1 MGKLA
6 YNSAMVEQA
15 KVSGTGV
22 DFDEVTKQLNR
33 IFASKTFR
41 QADRIKRFLDF
52 IVKETVAGRGEK
64 LKEFSV
70 GVEVF
75 GRDSSFDPRF
85 DPIVR
90 VQARRLRA
98 QLERYYAEEAAAD
111 EMIVEVPK
119 GRYAVIFKPG
129 RSTRASEPRKT
140 HAPLLISRNTV
151 LALPFQDHSP
161 AGDQRFLCAAINEEI
176 VHALIKMQTV
186 RLSAWNGTALKDG
199 EIDLE
204 EAATRF
210 NASIV
215 VAGSV
220 RKSGGEVRVIANMI
234 DTASGCYLWSTSF
247 NRKPEDSFDLQEEVA
262 TAVAQKLEAKMAD
275 GTQGLGGGP
284 PAQNLAAYNL
294 YTQGRYHL
302 SQRTEEG
309 LRKAVEFFEKAVAE
323 DGQFACAYSGLAD
336 AYGLLGH
343 YGALPPAEVW
353 TKAVS
358 NAAWAVLC
366 DEHSAE
372 AHTSLAHLKSTLDW
386 DWAGAEQEFKRAI
399 SLDFRY
405 ATAHHWYAASVLSP
419 VGRSEEA
426 KDELLIAQA
435 LDPVSPIV
443 ARDLAK
449 VYYYLGDYEAA
460 LEQCDHT
467 IELDPHFAPAYSL
480 LGFVQERRGEFDE
493 SSAAFQHAIQLSPQ
507 SPTFRVALGRA
518 FALLGKKHDA
528 LMILNEMLELAAKRY
543 VAPFDLA
550 LLHFAVDNPDEG
562 FHWLTKAFDDRGIE
576 IMSLRV
582 DPRFEPVR
590 SDPRFGALVERL
602 KMPV

>member
-1 MGKLA
+1 MITEERIAAPVG
-6 YNSAMVEQA
+6 
-15 KVSGTGV
+15 G
-22 DFDEVTKQLNR
+22 DFDEVTKQLHR

-52 IVKETVAGRGEK
+52 IVKETVAGRAEK

-75 GRDSSFDPRF
+75 GRDASFDPRF

-98 QLERYYAEEAAAD
+98 QLERYYAEEAAPD
-111 EMIVEVPK
+111 EMVLEVPK
-119 GRYAVIFKPG
+119 GRYAVNFKPG
-129 RSTRASEPRKT
+129 KPAQGAPAKRSATSV
-140 HAPLLISRNTV
+140 LISRNTV
-151 LALPFQDHSP
+151 LALPFSDFSAASDQKAFC
-161 AGDQRFLCAAINEEI
+161 AGLNEEI
-176 VHALIKMQTV
+176 VHTLTKSKTV
-186 RLSAWNGTALKDG
+186 RVAVSNGLSLKDG
-199 EIDLE
+199 ELDLE
-204 EAATRF
+204 SAAARF

-215 VAGSV
+215 ISGSV
-220 RKSGGEVRVIANMI
+220 RKFGGEVRVTANLI
-234 DTASGCYLWSTSF
+234 DTASGCYLWSTSIS
-247 NRKPEDSFDLQEEVA
+247 RKTDDCFALQEEVA
-262 TAVAQKLEAKMAD
+262 EAIAQKLEAEMAD
-275 GTQGLGGGP
+275 GAHRKAGGP
-284 PAQNLAAYNL
+284 PSRNLAAYNL

-302 SQRTEEG
+302 NQRTEEG
-309 LRKAVEFFEKAVAE
+309 LRKAVEFFEKAIAE
-323 DGQFACAYSGLAD
+323 DGQFAQAYSGLAD

-343 YGALPPAEVW
+343 YGGSSPAEVW
-353 TKAVS
+353 TKTVS

-372 AHTSLAHLKSTLDW
+372 AHTSLAHVKSTQDW

-405 ATAHHWYAASVLSP
+405 ATAHHWYAASLLSP

-426 KDELLIAQA
+426 REELLIAQA
-435 LDPVSPIV
+435 LDPVSPII
-443 ARDLAK
+443 ARDLAR
-449 VYYYLGDYEAA
+449 VYYYMGNYEAA

-507 SPTFRVALGRA
+507 SPSFRAALGRV
-518 FALLGKKHDA
+518 FALQGRQAEA
-528 LMILNEMLELAAKRY
+528 LAILKDLLELATKRY

-550 LLHFAVDNPDEG
+550 LLHIAVGQVDEG
-562 FHWLTKAFDDRGIE
+562 FQWLDKAVQDRGIE
-576 IMSLRV
+576 VVSLKIDPRLESV
-582 DPRFEPVR
+582 RFDPRF
-590 SDPRFGALVERL
+590 SALVDRL
-602 KMPV
+602 GLPQLPAR